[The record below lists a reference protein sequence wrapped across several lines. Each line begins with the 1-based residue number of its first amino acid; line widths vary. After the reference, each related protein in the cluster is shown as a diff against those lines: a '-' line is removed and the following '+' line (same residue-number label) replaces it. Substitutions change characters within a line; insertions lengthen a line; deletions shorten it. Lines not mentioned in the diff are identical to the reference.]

1 MQVKRRLEGLWNR
14 QYKSPH
20 GLMGWLAGER
30 MVRQHRRETAWT
42 LNLLEIEPTDTVLEV
57 GFGAGQGIK
66 LAAEQARQGRVMGID
81 LSEMMVRVA
90 TRRNAQAMKVGRV
103 ALAQGTMTALP
114 FADQTFDKIMTI
126 HTFYFWPEPVRV
138 LSELSR
144 VLKPGGRLIITL
156 STGKINARGE
166 VEVWPP
172 FQAALA
178 EQVLPGMRREGFQVV
193 RVEPGPTSRQY
204 TSVAVIGQK
213 ERDPSSA

>member
-1 MQVKRRLEGLWNR
+1 
-14 QYKSPH
+14 
-20 GLMGWLAGER
+20 

-66 LAAEQARQGRVMGID
+66 LAAEQAPHGHVMGID
-81 LSEMMVRVA
+81 LSAMMVRVA
-90 TRRNAQAMKVGRV
+90 TRRNARAVKAGRV

-114 FADQTFDKIMTI
+114 YADHSFDKIMTI

-138 LSELSR
+138 LRELSR

-156 STGKINARGE
+156 STGKINARE
-166 VEVWPP
+166 EAEVWPP

-178 EQVLPGMRREGFQVV
+178 EQVIPGMRRQGFQDV
-193 RVEPGPTSRQY
+193 RVQAGPLSRQY

>member
-30 MVRQHRRETAWT
+30 MVRQHGPETAWT

-66 LAAEQARQGRVMGID
+66 LAAEQARHGRVMGID

-90 TRRNAQAMKVGRV
+90 TRRNAQAVKAGRV

-114 FADQTFDKIMTI
+114 FVDHSFDKVMTI
-126 HTFYFWPEPVRV
+126 HTFYFWPEPVRA
-138 LSELSR
+138 LRELSR

-172 FQAALA
+172 LQAALQ
-178 EQVLPGMRREGFQVV
+178 EQVMPAMRREGFQIV
-193 RVEPGPTSRQY
+193 RLEPGPPSRQY
-204 TSVAVIGQK
+204 TSVAVIGEK
-213 ERDPSSA
+213 ERDRPGS